1 MSPGSGNDRQG
12 LRASIACVTDNLTN
26 STCLLTGQHVACD
39 ADADADADHDAE
51 ADMEQNKGMQM

>member
-1 MSPGSGNDRQG
+1 VSPGSGNDRQG

-39 ADADADADHDAE
+39 ADDDDDHDAE